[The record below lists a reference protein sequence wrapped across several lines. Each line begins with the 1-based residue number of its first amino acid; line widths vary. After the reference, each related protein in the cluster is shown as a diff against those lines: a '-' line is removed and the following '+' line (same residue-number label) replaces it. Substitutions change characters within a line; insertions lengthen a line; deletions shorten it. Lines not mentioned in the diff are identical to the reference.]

1 LLNNVYILSKN
12 RCGLIRKKETC
23 SVNYFVKSSFKA
35 KNNVTNQ
42 IWYHASKEK
51 GAIFLYKTCAK
62 KRRGIFTSKPL
73 SFLKAFITCSL
84 GIHRVGFVM
93 ICFGATDAFFSLT
106 LGRLTKYT
114 GRIPVF
120 ISGALIH
127 LSVIIMMLIWRPHH
141 SLLWVFYVI
150 AALLGYCDAVWQT
163 QINGKNN

>member
-1 LLNNVYILSKN
+1 MFAEQCL
-12 RCGLIRKKETC
+12 CLIRQKETC
-23 SVNYFVKSSFKA
+23 SVKYFVKSTFKA
-35 KNNVTNQ
+35 KITTYNQ
-42 IWYHASKEK
+42 SNLVSRFEREK
-51 GAIFLYKTCAK
+51 RNIPLQDVRQ
-62 KRRGIFTSKPL
+62 KRRGIVTSKPL

-127 LSVIIMMLIWRPHH
+127 LSVICMMLIWRPHH

-163 QINGKNN
+163 QINGKKN

>member
-1 LLNNVYILSKN
+1 MFTFYQKIILAEYIKKKHVVLITLLLNQLL
-12 RCGLIRKKETC
+12 REKKL
-23 SVNYFVKSSFKA
+23 
-35 KNNVTNQ
+35 TNQ
-42 IWYHASKEK
+42 IWYHASNGK
-51 GAIFLYKTCAK
+51 GAIFLYKTSAK
-62 KRRGIFTSKPL
+62 KRRGIFTCNPL
-73 SFLKAFITCSL
+73 SFLKAFVTCSL

-127 LSVIIMMLIWRPHH
+127 LSVITMMLIWRPDHR
-141 SLLWVFYVI
+141 LLWVFYVI